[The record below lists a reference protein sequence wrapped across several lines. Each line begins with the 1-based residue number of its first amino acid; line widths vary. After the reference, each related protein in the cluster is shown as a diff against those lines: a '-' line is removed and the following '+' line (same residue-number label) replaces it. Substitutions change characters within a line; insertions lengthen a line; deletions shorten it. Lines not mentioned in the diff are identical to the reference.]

1 MDKFL
6 KYLMLLLITTLSLSV
21 SSCGDDKEEDE
32 PGTNQPDNYQQFKSQ
47 YDALLNTSWKLESSY
62 EYYTVGGQ
70 DKIQDNM
77 KIESNQKFLP
87 LIVTFSGELNENSF
101 KFKLYYSSV
110 PGYGLWWFR
119 EDGTLQLGSS
129 YYFDRNPGN
138 LTSKDVARLQ
148 VLVGETSSIIEE
160 LTSTKLVLCQYY
172 NGKLGGKQIYRRV
185 YGYDPANP
193 GNDGPDT
200 AVEKPEIGLEDFS
213 STTSSITLKYRIYNQ
228 DVAKVS
234 SAKGYYGTSSP
245 STSVSA
251 TIAGS
256 LITIRINSLKRGT
269 YYYVKCSAT
278 GKGGTTTSETTKL
291 STLY

>member
-21 SSCGDDKEEDE
+21 TSCGDDKEEDE
-32 PGTNQPDNYQQFKSQ
+32 PGTNQPHNYQQFKSQ
-47 YDALLNTSWKLESSY
+47 YEALLNTSWKLESSY
-62 EYYTVGGQ
+62 MYYGQ

-77 KIESNQKFLP
+77 KIESTQKFLP
-87 LIVTFSGELNENSF
+87 LIVTFSGEMNENSQ
-101 KFKLYYSSV
+101 FKLYYSSV
-110 PGYGLWWFR
+110 PGYGLWWFS
-119 EDGTLQLGSS
+119 EDGTLRLGSS

-138 LTSKDVARLQ
+138 LTLKDVARLE
-148 VLVGETSSIIEE
+148 VLVGEISSIEE
-160 LTSTKLVLCQYY
+160 LTSTKLVLCEYY
-172 NGKLGGKQIYRRV
+172 SDGELSGKQTYRRV
-185 YGYDPANP
+185 YGYDPTDP

-245 STSVSA
+245 NTSVSA

>member
-1 MDKFL
+1 
-6 KYLMLLLITTLSLSV
+6 MLLLVTTLSLSV
-21 SSCGDDKEEDE
+21 TSCGDDKEEDE
-32 PGTNQPDNYQQFKSQ
+32 PSTNQPHNYQQFKSQ
-47 YDALLNTSWKLESSY
+47 YEALLNTSWKLESSY
-62 EYYTVGGQ
+62 WYHTVGGQ

-77 KIESNQKFLP
+77 KIEDTQKFLP
-87 LIVTFSGELNENSF
+87 MVVTFTGEMNENSH
-101 KFKLYYSSV
+101 FKLYYSSV
-110 PGYGLWWFR
+110 PGCGLWWIR
-119 EDGTLQLGSS
+119 EDGTLRLGSS
-129 YYFDRNPGN
+129 YFYDRNPGN
-138 LTSKDVARLQ
+138 LTSKDIARLER
-148 VLVGETSSIIEE
+148 LVGEPNPSIEE
-160 LTSTKLVLCQYY
+160 LTSTRLVLCEYY
-172 NGKLGGKQIYRRV
+172 SDGELSGKQIYRRV